1 MKGEVKQKELQKS
14 IKNKKQNTQSQ
25 RNKIKIKEL
34 ESK

>member
-1 MKGEVKQKELQKS
+1 MKGKVKQKELQKS